1 MGDATTTILTASRSY
16 SMERKFCIRKREKKR
31 TALSPTTNK
40 TSWANEVEKKKKK
53 RKTDEI
59 KCKQSMP
66 PHTYASMYIQFNLV
80 LSHRFFSRRLFA
92 FFESTTFFSCFQQ
105 ICCCCCCSELM
116 FSLSL
121 ECLHTQQYSGN
132 QLAKMSLQIVVPHV
146 HSSWQQPFFFYFCLF
161 TVLRVHNIVMAIY
174 KVLFKS

>member
-1 MGDATTTILTASRSY
+1 
-16 SMERKFCIRKREKKR
+16 
-31 TALSPTTNK
+31 
-40 TSWANEVEKKKKK
+40 
-53 RKTDEI
+53 
-59 KCKQSMP
+59 MP

-132 QLAKMSLQIVVPHV
+132 QLAKMSLQIVVPHI
-146 HSSWQQPFFFYFCLF
+146 HSSQQQPFFFYFCLF

-174 KVLFKS
+174 KVLFKSQNKLYLVNDEQRLPLNINLKHIFAKSAEICHLS